1 MKKIILPL
9 LLSLVM
15 ASALIFSAVTALAE
29 GETDTSEEDYY
40 LISAKDLETLREDI
54 RAEILLEFQDE
65 LNAATQ
71 TGYKEVTAKQG
82 QVLILA
88 HDSELIYRGGGAV
101 AITSSNTEG
110 EGLYDASFGKELF
123 SGQKLEDCHIYSS
136 KSDSVKAVL
145 VTGEQALFTIR
156 GNYEIG

>member
-15 ASALIFSAVTALAE
+15 TVALILSAVTAFAE
-29 GETDTSEEDYY
+29 TKDTSEEDYY

-54 RAEILLEFQDE
+54 RKELLAEFQDE
-65 LNAATQ
+65 LENANKA
-71 TGYKEVTAKQG
+71 GYKEVTATRG
-82 QVLILA
+82 QVVILA

-101 AITSSNTEG
+101 AITSSNSKND
-110 EGLYDASFGKELF
+110 GLTDISSEKEIF
-123 SGQKLEDCHIYSS
+123 SGQKLDYCHIYVS
-136 KSDSVKAVL
+136 KSQSVKAVL
-145 VTGEQALFTIR
+145 VTGEQASFTIR